1 MLFLMSFG
9 LLLGNFFNLKTD
21 STKSLFFFIKKT
33 IFLKILRYIKVIY
46 IFVPY
51 LIKKIIK

>member
-1 MLFLMSFG
+1 MFILLNKTKRDHIKLMRLVFSYE
-9 LLLGNFFNLKTD
+9 
-21 STKSLFFFIKKT
+21 KKT

-51 LIKKIIK
+51 LIKKMIK